1 MTTQTPVD
9 APTEETESPVPPPP
23 EQPDPD
29 GSGGGGT
36 LPDEPDDGVSI
47 AWIVVATIVSSL
59 VIIAS
64 HAFLYWAFAHNW
76 DRTDTEVPIVWQPVV
91 GGTLGFV
98 ALFSFGM
105 YYGAARRAR
114 VAITA
119 SFLMTF
125 LAALTFV
132 LTVPAFADT
141 ALQQDT
147 TGLFNDFRYLV
158 TVIVLA
164 YFGTEG
170 VITTTKVISMARANR
185 DAGPRE
191 TTRAIQRSDVDLPA
205 RRRRRRR

>member
-1 MTTQTPVD
+1 MTAQTPVG
-9 APTEETESPVPPPP
+9 APAEQAEPPVSSPP
-23 EQPDPD
+23 EQPEPEEDD
-29 GSGGGGT
+29 GGGGT
-36 LPDEPDDGVSI
+36 LPDQADDGVSI

-64 HAFLYWAFAHNW
+64 HAFLYWAFVHNW
-76 DRTDTEVPIVWQPVV
+76 ERTDAEVPIVWQPVV

-141 ALQQDT
+141 ALQQ
-147 TGLFNDFRYLV
+147 
-158 TVIVLA
+158 
-164 YFGTEG
+164 
-170 VITTTKVISMARANR
+170 
-185 DAGPRE
+185 
-191 TTRAIQRSDVDLPA
+191 
-205 RRRRRRR
+205 

>member
-1 MTTQTPVD
+1 MTTQTPVGTP
-9 APTEETESPVPPPP
+9 AEEAELPVPAPP
-23 EQPDPD
+23 EQQPEPD
-29 GSGGGGT
+29 GAGAGGGGGT
-36 LPDEPDDGVSI
+36 SDQADDGVSM

-59 VIIAS
+59 VIVAG

-170 VITTTKVISMARANR
+170 VITTTKVISTARANR
-185 DAGPRE
+185 AASPNE
-191 TTRAIQRSDVDLPA
+191 TTVAIRRADVDLPP
-205 RRRRRRR
+205 RRR